1 MSLDA
6 GMIAA
11 ARDRAESLYSKG
23 KFREAL
29 ATYEKLEEYGK
40 KDPRIYMRMGDIAG
54 KLGAKDSVISF
65 YKKGSESFLS
75 LGFTLKAIA
84 VCKLILSLDPDQKDV
99 QARLAELHGAARKP
113 AARPFEVPRT
123 PLFSDL
129 GPDEFL
135 EVLKKVRS
143 IEVVPGAYIFREGDP
158 GDSIFLIAEGE
169 VEVIGSAKD
178 SSKVT
183 LARLPE
189 GSVFGEFGF
198 FLGSRRTMDVRAV
211 SKATVLELTKED
223 LDEIITRYGRVEV
236 VLFDF
241 YKERVVDTLL
251 AMTDL
256 FKPLTAEDR
265 KEVLAAVTRSAYL
278 PGEDIVR
285 EGEEGQ
291 TMYLIK
297 SGEVVVWVKG
307 KDNGRNEVARLG
319 PGDFFGEVALAT
331 SRPRVATVT
340 AAAGGV
346 ELVEISRPVIR
357 DMAFKYPEIKQ
368 SLEKVIRERVIDAM
382 RARSGALMI

>member
-11 ARDRAESLYSKG
+11 ARDRAESLYSRG

-54 KLGAKDSVISF
+54 KLGARDSAISF
-65 YKKGSESFLS
+65 YKKGSESFLR

-99 QARLAELHGAARKP
+99 QARLAELHGAAQKP
-113 AARPFEVPRT
+113 QPRQLEVPRT

-129 GPDEFL
+129 GQDEFL

-143 IEVVPGAYIFREGDP
+143 IEVVPGAYIFMEGDP

-178 SSKVT
+178 SSKVA

-211 SKATVLELTKED
+211 SKSTVLELTKTD
-223 LDEIITRYGRVEV
+223 LNEIISKYGRVEA

-251 AMTDL
+251 AMTAL
-256 FKPLTAEDR
+256 FRPLTSEDR
-265 KEVLAAVTRSAYL
+265 KEVLAAVKRSAYL

-307 KDNGRNEVARLG
+307 TDGGRNEVARLG

-340 AAAGGV
+340 AAPGGV
-346 ELVEISRPVIR
+346 ELVEIPKPVIR

-382 RARSGALMI
+382 RARSTALMI

>member
-11 ARDRAESLYSKG
+11 ARDRAESFFSKG
-23 KFREAL
+23 KYREAL

-54 KLGAKDSVISF
+54 KLGAGDSAVSF
-65 YKKGSESFLS
+65 YKKGAESFIR

-84 VCKLILSLDPDQKDV
+84 VCKMILALDPGQKAV
-99 QARLAELHGAARKP
+99 QASLAALHGAGQEPSKNSP
-113 AARPFEVPRT
+113 EVPRT
-123 PLFSDL
+123 PLFSEL
-129 GPDEFL
+129 SQDEFL
-135 EVLKKVRS
+135 EVLKKVKS
-143 IEVVPGAYIFREGDP
+143 VELVPGAYVFREGDP

-169 VEVIGSAKD
+169 IEVIGSAKD
-178 SSKVT
+178 STKVT

-211 SKATVLELTKED
+211 SKATVLELTKAD
-223 LDEIITRYGRVEV
+223 LSEIMKKYGRVEA

-251 AMTDL
+251 AMTEL
-256 FKPLTAEDR
+256 FRPLKAEDR
-265 KEVLAAVTRSAYL
+265 KEVLARVTRSAWT
-278 PGEDIVR
+278 PGEDIVK
-285 EGEEGQ
+285 EGDEGQ

-307 KDNGRNEVARLG
+307 SDGGRSEVARLG

-340 AAAGGV
+340 AVSVV

-382 RARSGALMI
+382 RARRGVLMI